1 MGDVVDDTV
10 TTAGSLYL
18 YAAFEYSVSRDTKIV
33 NLICLVS
40 CEPPQLEEMDCIENS
55 SLRESSRCRL
65 CGAVVRSCYS
75 LGKDLKLQSGN
86 RVRAVAENAT
96 QTLTMSECRRQ
107 ASQLLGILADDTAWR
122 RLATRSDRTKFARA
136 VIRAVQASKINGV
149 RLLAP
154 WRERSARGLYD
165 FVVGLAT
172 NVAAQLQKE
181 NYTFGFF
188 LPQGLLEP
196 DRFTT
201 QLKKILNARHS
212 VLFYPDFSVFWKT
225 AAAARWT
232 LPQDARGRSSNETTV
247 NETDLRSHS
256 FACHLL
262 APPAAAS
269 LRLARAGESRR
280 SDAAAPDYDGGDFDY
295 PPYHSYWPPAT
306 ATDKRKDGK
315 GGHHYHHR
323 HRQGRR
329 RYDDFVGDYDSY
341 DYYGGKHDYKHEYDI
356 VFPLLILIMAPLAV
370 SAFLLPITAS
380 LMTNTFF
387 LVNGATSAAIQGRRR
402 RRSLRQLAPSAE
414 ELRNLEEVLLRAI
427 SKYGGFEEAVVPESV
442 KRGVLST

>member
-1 MGDVVDDTV
+1 MTAQALHRSPRRHNKGQLPGDTYLD
-10 TTAGSLYL
+10 SLTWTGL
-18 YAAFEYSVSRDTKIV
+18 
-33 NLICLVS
+33 LVFTLLALHCDGADQTS
-40 CEPPQLEEMDCIENS
+40 SEPPPVNA
-55 SLRESSRCRL
+55 
-65 CGAVVRSCYS
+65 GVVGTGRGLSH
-75 LGKDLKLQSGN
+75 
-86 RVRAVAENAT
+86 RAADRHY
-96 QTLTMSECRRQ
+96 RR
-107 ASQLLGILADDTAWR
+107 GR
-122 RLATRSDRTKFARA
+122 RLDPGSPP
-136 VIRAVQASKINGV
+136 
-149 RLLAP
+149 LPL
-154 WRERSARGLYD
+154 RSAR
-165 FVVGLAT
+165 A
-172 NVAAQLQKE
+172 E
-181 NYTFGFF
+181 
-188 LPQGLLEP
+188 
-196 DRFTT
+196 
-201 QLKKILNARHS
+201 
-212 VLFYPDFSVFWKT
+212 
-225 AAAARWT
+225 
-232 LPQDARGRSSNETTV
+232 
-247 NETDLRSHS
+247 
-256 FACHLL
+256 
-262 APPAAAS
+262 
-269 LRLARAGESRR
+269 ESRR

-427 SKYGGFEEAVVPESV
+427 SKYGDFEEAVVPESV